1 MLIVTAANEAFAPM
15 LKGLVAS
22 LFQWGPQK
30 GVELGIMDLG
40 LGAETLDWLR
50 GYTAAIVRPGWDLAI
65 DSQLA
70 LEKPYLQ
77 GFTARPF
84 IPRHFPGH
92 DLYLWIDADAWVQS
106 KFALDWFAEA
116 AADGKL
122 AIAPQI
128 HVSYVQS
135 MGRWKWRL
143 KNLREYF
150 GETTWDRLLT
160 ETYLNSGVFALR
172 AGAPHWEAWQRAFR
186 AGLERC
192 EGRICC
198 DQTALNYAV
207 WTGELPFHPL
217 PARANWLCHL
227 ALPAYSLADGLFHE
241 PGLPGD
247 VLGILHTA
255 DKKKDL
261 EVPAAGADGVV
272 HRVSLRFGAG
282 RPRNPA

>member
-1 MLIVTAANEAFAPM
+1 MLIVSAANEAFAPM

-40 LGAETLDWLR
+40 LGPETLEWLR
-50 GYTAAIVRPGWDLAI
+50 GYTATIVKPGWDLPVDAA
-65 DSQLA
+65 LA
-70 LEKPYLQ
+70 REKPYLQ

-92 DLYLWIDADAWVQS
+92 DLYLWIDADAWVQA
-106 KFALDWFAEA
+106 KFALEWFAEA
-116 AADGKL
+116 AGSGEL
-122 AIAPQI
+122 AIVPQV
-128 HVSYVQS
+128 HQSYVHRI
-135 MGRWKWRL
+135 GRWRWRM

-150 GETTWDRLLT
+150 GEMTWDRLLT

-172 AGAPHWEAWQRAFR
+172 ADAPHWGAWQDTFR

-192 EGRICC
+192 QGRICC

-207 WTGELPFHPL
+207 WTGKLPYHPL
-217 PARANWLCHL
+217 PAVCNWLCHL
-227 ALPAYSLADGLFHE
+227 ALPAYSPDDGLFHE
-241 PGLPGD
+241 PGIPGD

-255 DKKKDL
+255 DKNKEL
-261 EVPAAGADGVV
+261 TVPLAGA
-272 HRVSLRFGAG
+272 HSEISEVSLRFGSA